1 MKRLFNSTLILNGES
16 HSSLRSGFFQFYL
29 LIGQNMDQS
38 ESIIENQVSIILS
51 IQNHRVILDILF
63 MEQKNFIGNKSEAF
77 YQNDMIF

>member
-1 MKRLFNSTLILNGES
+1 MGNRSP
-16 HSSLRSGFFQFYL
+16 RSGRVFQFYM
-29 LIGQNMDQS
+29 LIGQKINQS
-38 ESIIENQVSIILS
+38 EHVENQVSIILS

>member
-1 MKRLFNSTLILNGES
+1 M
-16 HSSLRSGFFQFYL
+16 
-29 LIGQNMDQS
+29 LIGQKINQS
-38 ESIIENQVSIILS
+38 EHVENQVSIILS

>member
-16 HSSLRSGFFQFYL
+16 LSSLRPGFQFYL
-29 LIGQNMDQS
+29 LIGLNIDQS
-38 ESIIENQVSIILS
+38 ESMIENRVSIILS
-51 IQNHRVILDILF
+51 IQNHRVISDILF